1 MKKRIPYVI
10 FLVSLLSLTVLC
22 GCDKSTKS
30 AQEKQEKTEN
40 QEQVTK
46 EETDRKKNN
55 TINLYY
61 LNAQEDGFKKVS
73 CKLQH
78 SDDLKEMKYS
88 INFLIQRIIIPISI
102 RHLFLTELLLM
113 MLMSSEERQ
122 RLILELVT
130 FNCPIRRKCCLEH
143 RL

>member
-73 CKLQH
+73 
-78 SDDLKEMKYS
+78 
-88 INFLIQRIIIPISI
+88 
-102 RHLFLTELLLM
+102 FLTELLLM
-113 MLMSSEERQ
+113 MLMSAEERQ

>member
-61 LNAQEDGFKKVS
+61 LNAQEDGFKKV
-73 CKLQH
+73 
-78 SDDLKEMKYS
+78 YS

-113 MLMSSEERQ
+113 MLMSAEERQ

>member
-1 MKKRIPYVI
+1 MKKRISYVI
-10 FLVSLLSLTVLC
+10 FLVSLLTLTVLC

-78 SDDLKEMKYS
+78 SDDLKE
-88 INFLIQRIIIPISI
+88 INDECWLDKKHSARRMSEAVQNRLYIP
-102 RHLFLTELLLM
+102 T
-113 MLMSSEERQ
+113 MLMFIG
-122 RLILELVT
+122 ILVVIIVPAMAG
-130 FNCPIRRKCCLEH
+130 FNL
-143 RL
+143 

>member
-1 MKKRIPYVI
+1 MKKRISYVI
-10 FLVSLLSLTVLC
+10 FLVSLLTLTVLC

-61 LNAQEDGFKKVS
+61 LNAS
-73 CKLQH
+73 PR
-78 SDDLKEMKYS
+78 SAP
-88 INFLIQRIIIPISI
+88 NRIYPIENGRNNVVRFS
-102 RHLFLTELLLM
+102 TG
-113 MLMSSEERQ
+113 
-122 RLILELVT
+122 
-130 FNCPIRRKCCLEH
+130 
-143 RL
+143 

>member
-1 MKKRIPYVI
+1 MKKRISYVI
-10 FLVSLLSLTVLC
+10 FLVSLLTLTVLC

-61 LNAQEDGFKKVS
+61 LNAQEDKAKRAIKPKP
-73 CKLQH
+73 KL
-78 SDDLKEMKYS
+78 
-88 INFLIQRIIIPISI
+88 IFFNFI
-102 RHLFLTELLLM
+102 RYVLFFIYL
-113 MLMSSEERQ
+113 S
-122 RLILELVT
+122 
-130 FNCPIRRKCCLEH
+130 K
-143 RL
+143 

>member
-78 SDDLKEMKYS
+78 SDDLKEMANEVLYKLSDTENNNTNKYKAS
-88 INFLIQRIIIPISI
+88 IFD
-102 RHLFLTELLLM
+102 
-113 MLMSSEERQ
+113 
-122 RLILELVT
+122 
-130 FNCPIRRKCCLEH
+130 
-143 RL
+143 

>member
-1 MKKRIPYVI
+1 MKKRISYVI
-10 FLVSLLSLTVLC
+10 FLVSLLTLTVLC

-78 SDDLKEMKYS
+78 SDDLKEMANEVLYKLS
-88 INFLIQRIIIPISI
+88 D
-102 RHLFLTELLLM
+102 TENNN
-113 MLMSSEERQ
+113 
-122 RLILELVT
+122 T
-130 FNCPIRRKCCLEH
+130 NK
-143 RL
+143 